1 MNNLQHE
8 RISVLAQDL
17 RLTALPDLYGG
28 IAQNAANKKDVS
40 YADFLEDVL
49 KAERDARRV
58 RSREILTRT
67 AGFPAL
73 KTLETYD
80 FTFATGAPH
89 SQIQVLASLGFVE
102 RAENIVL
109 LGPSGTG
116 KTHLAIAFGLI
127 AAQKSW
133 KVRFTTA
140 ADLVIAMEA
149 AYRQGR
155 MKEAMH
161 RGRSRHHKLELSR
174 PPLTR
179 MRHERINLPPDAR
192 RKSDNLKRLIIL
204 HGEAYEA
211 TRIHHGHWSCGGVAT
226 CGSCAGNG
234 ANSPERNQ
242 DPYR

>member
-1 MNNLQHE
+1 MNNHQHE
-8 RISVLAQDL
+8 RITVLAQDL

-73 KTLETYD
+73 KTLEAYD

-89 SQIQVLASLGFVE
+89 SQIQELASLGFVE

-133 KVRFTTA
+133 RYA
-140 ADLVIAMEA
+140 
-149 AYRQGR
+149 
-155 MKEAMH
+155 
-161 RGRSRHHKLELSR
+161 SRRLPISSSR
-174 PPLTR
+174 W
-179 MRHERINLPPDAR
+179 
-192 RKSDNLKRLIIL
+192 KRLI
-204 HGEAYEA
+204 GRAA
-211 TRIHHGHWSCGGVAT
+211 
-226 CGSCAGNG
+226 
-234 ANSPERNQ
+234 
-242 DPYR
+242 

>member
-8 RISVLAQDL
+8 RITVLAQDL

-73 KTLETYD
+73 KTLEAYD

-89 SQIQVLASLGFVE
+89 SQIQELASLGFVE

-109 LGPSGTG
+109 LGPSECDSYCSSLHLL
-116 KTHLAIAFGLI
+116 KTPTLSDADC
-127 AAQKSW
+127 Q
-133 KVRFTTA
+133 TA
-140 ADLVIAMEA
+140 DAEVGGPA
-149 AYRQGR
+149 
-155 MKEAMH
+155 
-161 RGRSRHHKLELSR
+161 
-174 PPLTR
+174 PL
-179 MRHERINLPPDAR
+179 
-192 RKSDNLKRLIIL
+192 
-204 HGEAYEA
+204 G
-211 TRIHHGHWSCGGVAT
+211 
-226 CGSCAGNG
+226 
-234 ANSPERNQ
+234 
-242 DPYR
+242 

>member
-73 KTLETYD
+73 KTLEAYD

-89 SQIQVLASLGFVE
+89 SQIQELASLGFVE

-109 LGPSGTG
+109 LGPSDPEFMIA
-116 KTHLAIAFGLI
+116 HLAMSLKHKGLLI
-127 AAQKSW
+127 AD
-133 KVRFTTA
+133 F
-140 ADLVIAMEA
+140 
-149 AYRQGR
+149 
-155 MKEAMH
+155 
-161 RGRSRHHKLELSR
+161 EL
-174 PPLTR
+174 TGFAGV
-179 MRHERINLPPDAR
+179 HWLPPEPLR
-192 RKSDNLKRLIIL
+192 PS
-204 HGEAYEA
+204 GPSF
-211 TRIHHGHWSCGGVAT
+211 G
-226 CGSCAGNG
+226 
-234 ANSPERNQ
+234 
-242 DPYR
+242 

>member
-73 KTLETYD
+73 KTLEAYD

-89 SQIQVLASLGFVE
+89 SQIQELASLGFVE

-116 KTHLAIAFGLI
+116 KDAPRDR
-127 AAQKSW
+127 
-133 KVRFTTA
+133 VRTDCRAEELEGTLH
-140 ADLVIAMEA
+140 D
-149 AYRQGR
+149 GR
-155 MKEAMH
+155 
-161 RGRSRHHKLELSR
+161 RSRHRDGSGLSAG
-174 PPLTR
+174 PD
-179 MRHERINLPPDAR
+179 ERGDASGDR
-192 RKSDNLKRLIIL
+192 
-204 HGEAYEA
+204 GTEA
-211 TRIHHGHWSCGGVAT
+211 TDHRRDRLSTVRTRTSQSVLPSGRA
-226 CGSCAGNG
+226 AL
-234 ANSPERNQ
+234 
-242 DPYR
+242 

>member
-8 RISVLAQDL
+8 RITVLAQDL

-89 SQIQVLASLGFVE
+89 SQIQELASLGFVE

-133 KVRFTTA
+133 KVRFTTTA
-140 ADLVIAMEA
+140 PNPVEA
-149 AYRQGR
+149 GAGR
-155 MKEAMH
+155 D
-161 RGRSRHHKLELSR
+161 R
-174 PPLTR
+174 
-179 MRHERINLPPDAR
+179 AR
-192 RKSDNLKRLIIL
+192 R
-204 HGEAYEA
+204 
-211 TRIHHGHWSCGGVAT
+211 TRRKTMVRASRERRQRDSF
-226 CGSCAGNG
+226 GS
-234 ANSPERNQ
+234 
-242 DPYR
+242 PYGC